1 MSAELLEYQLHRF
14 CAVGAYRVRVCQG
27 RNSRWGTKHR
37 TVLFLLAAY
46 LLEHAGKILIDL

>member
-1 MSAELLEYQLHRF
+1 MSAELLECQLHRF